1 MKIKIR
7 GNNNADETT
16 DITFIIKST
25 KQCYR
30 ATMARLN
37 MFTKNPSEPPEQM
50 AMAKRLFGNHG
61 YYYDVF
67 KKWLP
72 KGKPEKKHVIG
83 IDLSPAVGPC
93 AYSVKELAKKLGVSE
108 DTIRRDI
115 QKGKYPTAKKE
126 NGKWVIYFP
135 LGKVE
140 ANV

>member
-1 MKIKIR
+1 MR
-7 GNNNADETT
+7 PTMNDSNNCDNCRFRENRSN
-16 DITFIIKST
+16 ISSPCYKCST
-25 KQCYR
+25 SLC
-30 ATMARLN
+30 
-37 MFTKNPSEPPEQM
+37 
-50 AMAKRLFGNHG
+50 
-61 YYYDVF
+61 V
-67 KKWLP
+67 
-72 KGKPEKKHVIG
+72 HVIG
-83 IDLSPAVGPC
+83 IDLSPAVGPR